1 MCLIKPTLIYAAYG
15 LILGRIISF
24 LLTAFICKKI
34 IYSSRFACNF
44 KTLKRLVSFG
54 GWITVSNIISPIMA
68 YFDRF
73 IISHLMGASKIAFYT
88 APAEGVSRL
97 INIPYALARA
107 LFPKLAYCSD
117 KKNEDLSNSEVIL
130 L

>member
-1 MCLIKPTLIYAAYG
+1 M
-15 LILGRIISF
+15 
-24 LLTAFICKKI
+24 ICKSV
-34 IYSSRFACNF
+34 IYSAKFSFDIN
-44 KTLKRLVSFG
+44 TLKRLISFG

-107 LFPKLAYCSD
+107 LFPKLSYCND
-117 KKNEDLSNSEVIL
+117 KNNEELSCYEAISS
-130 L
+130 